1 MDKGILKKFAIESRQ
16 ELMKMVE
23 NQLKMYYVDE
33 EFEKTQTGDLIYLKN
48 SKHSLPPTQME
59 TYKKREALI
68 KRIYDLEIDNDFE
81 KGKKQVI
88 EEVAYTWFNRII
100 AIRYMEINDMLPL
113 TKDNQ
118 SLGIRVLSSQDNT
131 PNPEIMKKNNLTNSE
146 LDLDINIDEYYKFE
160 KDKDKFNYILKKVC
174 KKLGKI
180 IPQIFDGNTDYIDIL
195 IPNNLLQ
202 EGGFINK
209 LLKDVPEE
217 NFKDG
222 VEIIGWLYQYYNQTE
237 KDRVISAKK
246 AYKKNEIAYATQLF
260 TPDWIV
266 KYMVENSLGKYW
278 IEHNGEDE
286 ILINNWKYFIKDN
299 LEYNNEKLDPRD
311 IKFIDPCCGS
321 GHILVYAFEILY
333 QLYER
338 AGYSKNDIPE
348 LILKNN
354 LYGLDIDDRAGQL
367 SILSVILKAREYDK
381 NIFNKGIIQDLNIM
395 SIQESNRIKDMNLDF
410 IKSSEEKEQAEYLL
424 NTFEN
429 AKEIGSLL
437 IVKDND
443 YTNLENTIINDN
455 SMFSIEAKNKLFPII
470 KIANILSKKYD
481 IVVTNPPYMNNSV
494 MNNIIKS
501 YLAKY
506 YKDSKV
512 DLCTAFMEVELV
524 KDNGLLAMINQNSW
538 MFLSSFEKLR
548 EKIINT
554 KCIETMIHLGARA
567 FEEIGGEVVQTTTF
581 VITNGLNSEKSFF
594 IRLVDENAA
603 ELKEQKYL
611 ENLITKKNIYYKN
624 MQDFNK
630 IPGKVL
636 AYWLTD
642 NLINIF
648 KNSKKI
654 NEVSDTRQGLIT
666 GDNDKFLRLWYE
678 VSTDNFSIFSKKN
691 NNKWFPMNKGG
702 NFRKWYGNRDYVV
715 NWENDGIEIKNF
727 KNDKGK
733 LKSRPQNLNYNFKKA
748 ISWSLIASCN
758 FGVRVYDDS
767 FMFNVAGISA
777 FAEDKYFKYLLGFL
791 NTKICNLYTK
801 ILNPTINMNVGDI
814 EKIPFLY
821 DEVKNNKICEIVDK
835 CIEIAKKDWDSF
847 ETSWDFKVHPLVKYN
862 KENLI
867 PVISIDNIKN
877 IDKIFD
883 NKVGTLETAFAKWS
897 TISRN
902 NFNQLKQ
909 NEEELNRIFIDIYG
923 LQDELT
929 PEEEDKDITVRKAD
943 RTRDIKSFISY
954 AVGCMFGRYSLDEDG
969 LIYAGGEFD
978 KSKYKTYEVDV
989 DNIIPITDDAYLK
1002 DDIVE
1007 KFKNFVEIVYGKE
1020 TLEENLDYIADSLGR
1035 KNGESSEQT
1044 IRRYFLNDFYKD
1056 HIQIYKKKPI
1066 YWLFDSGKKNGFKAL
1081 IYIHRYNEN
1090 IVGKIRKDYLYK
1102 MQRIYETRLE
1112 EIKKILN
1119 NPEDSSIYELRK
1131 LEKEQHNLTDK
1142 LVEIKEY
1149 NEKLIS
1155 IGDTKIK
1162 IDLDDGVSVNY
1173 SKFTYIDP
1181 ITNKESNILANA
1193 KDIVP
1198 KKKE

>member
-1 MDKGILKKFAIESRQ
+1 MDKGILKKFAIEARQ
-16 ELMKMVE
+16 DLMKMVE

-48 SKHSLPPTQME
+48 SKHSLPPIQME
-59 TYKKREALI
+59 TFKKREALI

-174 KKLGKI
+174 KKLGEI
-180 IPQIFDGNTDYIDIL
+180 IPQVFDGNTDYIDIL

-202 EGGFINK
+202 EGDFINK

-278 IEHNGEDE
+278 IEHNREDE
-286 ILINNWKYFIKDN
+286 VLINNWKYFIKDN

-395 SIQESNRIKDMNLDF
+395 SIQESNNIKNMNLDF
-410 IKSSEEKEQAEYLL
+410 VKSSEEREQAEYLL

-443 YTNLENTIINDN
+443 YTNLENSIINDN
-455 SMFSIEAKNKLFPII
+455 SMYSLEAKSKLLPII

-481 IVVTNPPYMNNSV
+481 IVVTNPPYLNNSV
-494 MNNIIKS
+494 MSSKLKKYIQSNYKEVKSDMFSAFIIKNSKLGSKES
-501 YLAKY
+501 YLG
-506 YKDSKV
+506 
-512 DLCTAFMEVELV
+512 FMTPYV
-524 KDNGLLAMINQNSW
+524 W
-538 MFLSSFEKLR
+538 MFISSYEKLR
-548 EKIINT
+548 EYIIDNLN
-554 KCIETMIHLGARA
+554 ISSLIQLEYSAL
-567 FEEIGGEVVQTTTF
+567 EEATVPICTF
-581 VITNGLNSEKSFF
+581 ILKNNKESKSNGVYF
-594 IRLVDENAA
+594 RLVEY
-603 ELKEQKYL
+603 KGGMIVQEQKYL
-611 ENLITKKNIYYKN
+611 ENLKTKKDVYDKN
-624 MQDFNK
+624 SQNFDK
-630 IPGKVL
+630 IPGKPF
-636 AYWLTD
+636 AYWISD
-642 NLINIF
+642 NLIKCFDN
-648 KNSKKI
+648 KQL
-654 NEVSDTRQGLIT
+654 SDYGVACVGLQT
-666 GDNDKFLRLWYE
+666 SDNKRFLREWYE
-678 VSTDNFSIFSKKN
+678 VDINKIGFNIPNIEESIISKK
-691 NNKWFPMNKGG
+691 KWFPYNKGG
-702 NFRKWYGNRDYVV
+702 EYRKWYGNNIEVV
-715 NWENDGIEIKNF
+715 NWENDGAEIREYNNYLNSTRSSNIGIANTQYYFKESGTWGLVSSAKFSVRYSPVGAIFDTGGSSLFSNNIKYLVGLLNTNLVQEIMHIQNPTLNF
-727 KNDKGK
+727 QPG
-733 LKSRPQNLNYNFKKA
+733 
-748 ISWSLIASCN
+748 
-758 FGVRVYDDS
+758 
-767 FMFNVAGISA
+767 NVA
-777 FAEDKYFKYLLGFL
+777 
-791 NTKICNLYTK
+791 
-801 ILNPTINMNVGDI
+801 
-814 EKIPFLY
+814 KIPIIIE
-821 DEVKNNKICEIVDK
+821 DEKNISDIVDEN
-835 CIEIAKKDWDSF
+835 IQISKKDWDSF
-847 ETSWDFKVHPLVKYN
+847 ETSYDFERHPLIYEADMPPQQIR
-862 KENLI
+862 KEQDNGFQVCNNLEEAYEHW
-867 PVISIDNIKN
+867 VRSCNARFK
-877 IDKIFD
+877 K
-883 NKVGTLETAFAKWS
+883 
-897 TISRN
+897 
-902 NFNQLKQ
+902 LKE

-929 PEEEDKDITVRKAD
+929 TEEEDKDVTVRKAD

-978 KSKYKTYEVDV
+978 KSKYKTYEVDE
-989 DNIIPITDDAYLK
+989 DNIIPITDEAYLK

-1081 IYIHRYNEN
+1081 IYMHRYNEN

-1119 NPEDSSIYELRK
+1119 NPEDSSTYELRK

>member
-1 MDKGILKKFAIESRQ
+1 MDKGILKKFAIEARQ
-16 ELMKMVE
+16 DLMKMVE
-23 NQLKMYYVDE
+23 NQLTMYYVNE
-33 EFEKTQTGDLIYLKN
+33 EFEKTQTGDFIYLKN
-48 SKHSLPPTQME
+48 SKHSLPPIQME
-59 TYKKREALI
+59 TFKKREALI

-131 PNPEIMKKNNLTNSE
+131 SNPEIMKKNNLTNSD
-146 LDLDINIDEYYKFE
+146 LDLDINIDEYYKIE
-160 KDKDKFNYILKKVC
+160 KDKDKFNYILKKLC

-180 IPQIFDGNTDYIDIL
+180 IPQVFDGNTDYIDIL

-202 EGGFINK
+202 EGGFVNK

-222 VEIIGWLYQYYNQTE
+222 VEIIGWLYQYYNQAE

-286 ILINNWKYFIKDN
+286 VLINNWKYFIKDN
-299 LEYNNEKLDPRD
+299 LEYNNEKLEPRD

-395 SIQESNRIKDMNLDF
+395 SIQETNIIKDMNLDF
-410 IKSSEEKEQAEYLL
+410 IKSSEEREQAEYLL

-443 YTNLENTIINDN
+443 YTNLGNTIINDN
-455 SMFSIEAKNKLFPII
+455 SMYSLEAKSKLLPII

-494 MNNIIKS
+494 MSSKLKKYIQSNYKEVKSDMFSVFIIKNSKLGSKES
-501 YLAKY
+501 YLG
-506 YKDSKV
+506 
-512 DLCTAFMEVELV
+512 FMTPYV
-524 KDNGLLAMINQNSW
+524 W
-538 MFLSSFEKLR
+538 MFISSYEKLR
-548 EKIINT
+548 EYIIDNLN
-554 KCIETMIHLGARA
+554 ISSLIQLEYSAL
-567 FEEIGGEVVQTTTF
+567 EEATVPICTF
-581 VITNGLNSEKSFF
+581 TLKKTNSQKKGIYF
-594 IRLVDENAA
+594 RLVDY
-603 ELKEQKYL
+603 KGGMKIQEQKYL
-611 ENLITKKNIYYKN
+611 EEKEKKNYYIK
-624 MQDFNK
+624 DVSEFNR
-630 IPGKVL
+630 IPGSPIV
-636 AYWLTD
+636 YWLSE
-642 NLINIF
+642 NMFNAF
-648 KNSKKI
+648 KVGKPLC
-654 NEVSDTRQGLIT
+654 ELGDTRQGMAT
-666 GDNDKFLRLWYE
+666 SDVNRFTRFWYE
-678 VSTDNFSIFSKKN
+678 VDNNLIGYNYKSLEDTKSGEH
-691 NNKWFPMNKGG
+691 KWFPYIKGG
-702 NFRKWYGNRDYVV
+702 KFRKWSGNYDTLV
-715 NWENDGIEIKNF
+715 NWQFDGKEVKDYAAKLYKSYTRTIKNISYY
-727 KNDKGK
+727 
-733 LKSRPQNLNYNFKKA
+733 LREC
-748 ISWSLIASCN
+748 ISWGMITSSDISVRYYNSGYIFDIAGCCL
-758 FGVRVYDDS
+758 
-767 FMFNVAGISA
+767 
-777 FAEDKYFKYLLGFL
+777 FAEHRKLLYLLAFL
-791 NTKICNLYTK
+791 NTKIARELTK
-801 ILNPTINMNVGDI
+801 AINPTINMNVGDI
-814 EKIPFLY
+814 ANLPIIYDEKYAERIEKIINENI
-821 DEVKNNKICEIVDK
+821 DISKE
-835 CIEIAKKDWDSF
+835 DWDSF
-847 ETSWDFKVHPLVKYN
+847 ETSWDFVSHPLIEYKSGSGY
-862 KENLI
+862 
-867 PVISIDNIKN
+867 DKN
-877 IDKIFD
+877 IENWNYRINDAY
-883 NKVGTLETAFAKWS
+883 ETWKSNCEEKFKL
-897 TISRN
+897 
-902 NFNQLKQ
+902 LKQ

-929 PEEEDKDITVRKAD
+929 TEEEDKDVTVRKAD

-978 KSKYKTYEVDV
+978 KSKYKTYEVDE
-989 DNIIPITDDAYLK
+989 DNIIPITDEAYLK

-1066 YWLFDSGKKNGFKAL
+1066 YWLFVSGKKNGFKAL
-1081 IYIHRYNEN
+1081 IYMHRYNEN

-1119 NPEDSSIYELRK
+1119 NPEDSSTYELRK